1 MARYTIKYL
10 TGDEETVQA
19 KSVAHDPGAR
29 QYVFH
34 RQDRTYAPVALIPLD
49 NVLSIH
55 REDDEAEAPVG
66 YPHQDGDVTVLG
78 PEVFASPDGEVISWA
93 GVNYVRRG
101 LPALGKV
108 TG

>member
-10 TGDEETVQA
+10 TGDEETIEA
-19 KSVAHDPGAR
+19 KSVAHDTDAR

-34 RQDRTYAPVALIPLD
+34 SQDRIYAPVSLIPQA

-55 REDDEAEAPVG
+55 RQDDEAEAPVS
-66 YPHQDGDVTVLG
+66 YPYQDGDVTVLG
-78 PEVFASPDGEVISWA
+78 PEVFASVDGEVISWKGA
-93 GVNYVRRG
+93 NYTRG
-101 LPALGKV
+101 PYRPLGKV